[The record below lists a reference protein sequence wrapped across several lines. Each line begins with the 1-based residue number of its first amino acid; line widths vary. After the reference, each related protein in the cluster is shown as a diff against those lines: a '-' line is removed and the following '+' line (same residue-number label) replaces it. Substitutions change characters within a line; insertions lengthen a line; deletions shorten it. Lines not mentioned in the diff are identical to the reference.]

1 MAGTTMTMD
10 ELDTKILEVILR
22 DGGPSN
28 ARIADD
34 LGVSESTVRRRRNRL
49 ARELF
54 GEPESLPTKATEDQ
68 SAHDL
73 NAVPLIID
81 PEAEPHLVGDMVK
94 LSEGLISLL
103 RKQIELEKVNAEKIV
118 VDLKYSPEDD
128 WEEVVFRVYVKEDD
142 DRAMAFWEAIGDA
155 ITEWRKRLPAKFQK
169 MLDEVGAF
177 VEWM

>member
-1 MAGTTMTMD
+1 M
-10 ELDTKILEVILR
+10 
-22 DGGPSN
+22 
-28 ARIADD
+28 
-34 LGVSESTVRRRRNRL
+34 
-49 ARELF
+49 
-54 GEPESLPTKATEDQ
+54 
-68 SAHDL
+68 
-73 NAVPLIID
+73 
-81 PEAEPHLVGDMVK
+81 K

>member
-10 ELDTKILEVILR
+10 ELDTKILEVILK

-34 LGVSESTVRRRRNRL
+34 RGVSESTVRRRRQRL
-49 ARELF
+49 IQELF
-54 GEPESLPTKATEDQ
+54 VDPETLPANAIVDH
-68 SAHDL
+68 AAYDA

-81 PEAEPHLVGDMVK
+81 PEAELHLVGDMVA

-103 RKQIELEKVNAEKIV
+103 RKQIEIEKVNAEKIV

-128 WEEVVFRVYVKEDD
+128 WEEVVFRVYVKEDG

-155 ITEWRKRLPAKFQK
+155 IMEWRKRLPAKSQE